1 MRIRQQGADGVFRDV
16 DCIACAGE
24 FTRAEVTF
32 EEGELTWGQLPKI
45 SPAPIRFRLLK
56 SAWRYICRML
66 SPNHA

>member
-1 MRIRQQGADGVFRDV
+1 MQIKQLVQGEWVDV
-16 DCIACAGE
+16 DRIVCEGE
-24 FTRAEVTF
+24 FTRAEVTIDF
-32 EEGELTWGQLPKI
+32 GELTWGPLPKI